1 MPSSVQIR
9 PLTPSDAEAHRALML
24 AAYAREPRAFTSTA
38 AEREALPLAWWAR
51 RLDGDAVWG
60 AWDAQGRLLGAV
72 GLEPHGRAR
81 TAHRATVFGL
91 VVVPEAR
98 GQGLGRAL
106 LQALVDAVR
115 QRPGLALLELT
126 VSDGGPRHLYEDAGF
141 VAWGR
146 EPMAVAL
153 EDGGHVDKW
162 HLQALLHPPRQR
174 LSLADAEVAEV
185 RRDGPSWRLRLSA
198 APVQRWQ
205 EGRWLDGHLGPVLLR
220 CDAVDGPDAA
230 DRLPRLWGRLR
241 EATLLD
247 AQGQRLRWLPLPG
260 AWRGPLRLALQD
272 GHGQALELSLQGLCL
287 QCPPDAAWRESLH
300 C

>member
-1 MPSSVQIR
+1 MQR
-9 PLTPSDAEAHRALML
+9 
-24 AAYAREPRAFTSTA
+24 
-38 AEREALPLAWWAR
+38 
-51 RLDGDAVWG
+51 
-60 AWDAQGRLLGAV
+60 
-72 GLEPHGRAR
+72 
-81 TAHRATVFGL
+81 FG
-91 VVVPEAR
+91 
-98 GQGLGRAL
+98 
-106 LQALVDAVR
+106 
-115 QRPGLALLELT
+115 
-126 VSDGGPRHLYEDAGF
+126 
-141 VAWGR
+141 
-146 EPMAVAL
+146 
-153 EDGGHVDKW
+153 
-162 HLQALLHPPRQR
+162 

-272 GHGQALELSLQGLCL
+272 GQAALRLPAAGRLAHEAVLVLGRFREKGVQFGGERREEPDVRPELALHAADDRLDLREGGRAPGRGFVQADGRFRATSGVEPWHGAMETSPRPAIPVSSRYTWLGVSDQNSPMRSWATRRRASAALVQ
-287 QCPPDAAWRESLH
+287 
-300 C
+300 